1 MATKFADDLKTYEN
15 LDVVI
20 AFGNW
25 IIFGKVTAIQEDY
38 LVITNAETKKPVH
51 LDVRF
56 DSIHFIATISRED
69 FEVYRRIM
77 MGLPVN
83 QITAP

>member
-1 MATKFADDLKTYEN
+1 MASKFVDDIKTYEN
-15 LDVVI
+15 MDVVI

-25 IIFGKVTAIQEDY
+25 IIFGKVTAIQDDY
-38 LVITNAETKKPVH
+38 LVLTNAETKRPVH
-51 LDVRF
+51 LDVRY
-56 DSIHFIATISRED
+56 DSIRCIAGISRED